1 MVVRMFAIVAAIFF
15 LPFAQVA
22 FAQDADRPCQADVE
36 RFCADVEP
44 GGGRVAACLRQHRS
58 ELSEECKT
66 QGQEMR
72 KRRLAAREACDDDV
86 EQFCQGVE
94 PGEGRVVACLK
105 EHMRDLSRECRGVM
119 RRQR

>member
-1 MVVRMFAIVAAIFF
+1 MVSRSAIVAAMFL
-15 LPFAQVA
+15 LPFAQVTL
-22 FAQDADRPCQADVE
+22 AQDAGRPCQADVE
-36 RFCADVEP
+36 KYCAEVEP
-44 GGGRVAACLRQHRS
+44 GGGRIAACLRQHRS

-86 EQFCQGVE
+86 EKFCQDVE
-94 PGEGRVVACLK
+94 PGEGRVVTCLK
-105 EHMRDLSRECRGVM
+105 DHMRDLSRECRGVM